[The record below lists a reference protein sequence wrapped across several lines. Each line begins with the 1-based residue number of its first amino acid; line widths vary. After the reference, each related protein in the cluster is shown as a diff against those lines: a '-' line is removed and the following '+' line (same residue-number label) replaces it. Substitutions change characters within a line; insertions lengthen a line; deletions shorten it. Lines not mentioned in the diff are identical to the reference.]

1 MIRRGL
7 WLMVCVCLAIA
18 AVATLV
24 HIYLSPAPRV
34 TLAVS
39 YTGTNYYVPSEH
51 FTACRR
57 WTWLRASC
65 YRNRDAAQDVPRQ
78 VASDLSFI
86 RRQHQ
91 GGFQRVWIS
100 LDQLMEWQ
108 SKTGYQGYDPQSLA
122 NVDDMLRPFA
132 SHGIKVDLVL
142 FSWAPGT
149 GVQYPFHPEALDGN
163 HASMRA
169 HYLQAVRDFVS
180 HLAANPA
187 DAATVA
193 VMDLQNE
200 AYYMLEQYFAQG
212 PSYLGTFTG
221 CRIGTAVDSRCVD
234 QDIIHP
240 WLTDLYNAAH
250 GAAPRFAYTVSDTS
264 RLLKD
269 DRYWQGMYPVDVYDV
284 HVYDDAPW
292 NHAALYARGR
302 ALRKPWFAGEAGCAP
317 GHTSCTYNGTIRCTQ
332 PSTCALSVD
341 TWWLDHLKADGA
353 RAVLV
358 ESSTT
363 AWTYRHGP
371 NSQALV
377 LVGQAIARRASGA
390 TLTRDA
396 TPQTIFSNSFDG
408 QMVGSLA
415 VGAGP
420 NQFSGTQG
428 GTRLAVEKTLAAGAP
443 HALAI
448 AVTDGG
454 HFYAF
459 KQYNRAYTTH
469 DLTFS
474 LQLSRDFAL
483 GRSGDYLILAQTVP
497 GATSNVGKVNV
508 ILTPS
513 RTLRLDYFDHTGRQ
527 HYLWGRGL
535 AIPRGSWHTLELR
548 ETVGAGSGSL
558 TLLVDGSVV
567 VSGRHLDLGTR
578 GLTRFAVG
586 DRYTPS
592 DSGTAGHLY
601 IDDVTAT
608 VGTGDRR

>member
-7 WLMVCVCLAIA
+7 WLMIGVCLAIA
-18 AVATLV
+18 ALATFF
-24 HIYLSPAPRV
+24 HIHLSPASRA

-65 YRNRDAAQDVPRQ
+65 YRNREAAQDAPRQ
-78 VASDLSFI
+78 VTSDLSFM
-86 RRQHQ
+86 RRRHQ

-100 LDQLMEWQ
+100 LDQLMYWH
-108 SKTGYQGYDPQSLA
+108 SNTGYQGYDPRSLA
-122 NVDDMLRPFA
+122 NVDDMLQRFA

-142 FSWAPGT
+142 FSWAPGA
-149 GVQYPFHPEALDGN
+149 GVQYQFQPQALDGH
-163 HASMRA
+163 HATMRA
-169 HYLQAVRDFVS
+169 NYLHAVRDFVS
-180 HLAANPA
+180 HLAANPT

-193 VMDLQNE
+193 VIDLQNE

-212 PSYLGTFTG
+212 RSNLGTFTR
-221 CRIGTAVDSRCVD
+221 CWIGAAVNSGCVD

-250 GAAPRFAYTVSDTS
+250 GVAPRFAYTVSDTT

-269 DRYWQGMYPVDVYDV
+269 QRYWQRMYPVDVYDI

-292 NHAALYARGR
+292 KHAALYAHGL

-317 GHTSCTYNGTIRCTQ
+317 GHVSCTYNGAISCTQ
-332 PSTCALSVD
+332 PSACALSVD
-341 TWWLDHLKADGA
+341 TWWLNNLKADGA

-363 AWTYRHGP
+363 AWTYRNGP
-371 NSQALV
+371 NSQALE
-377 LVGQAIARRASGA
+377 LVGQAIAGRAIRTTASS
-390 TLTRDA
+390 RE
-396 TPQTIFSNSFDG
+396 TIFNNSFDG
-408 QMVGSLA
+408 QTVGPLA
-415 VGAGP
+415 IGAGP

-428 GTRLAVEKTLAAGAP
+428 GTRLAVEKTLAANAP
-443 HALAI
+443 HALA
-448 AVTDGG
+448 VTITGG
-454 HFYAF
+454 GRSYAF
-459 KQYNRAYTTH
+459 KQYSRAYTTH

-483 GRSGDYLILAQTVP
+483 GRSSDYLILAQTAP
-497 GATSNVGKVNV
+497 RATSNVGKVNV
-508 ILTPS
+508 ILTPN
-513 RTLRLDYFDHTGRQ
+513 RTLRLDYFDHAGTQ
-527 HYLWGRGL
+527 HYLWGHGL
-535 AIPRGSWHTLELR
+535 AVPRGSWHTLELH

-558 TLLVDGSVV
+558 ALLVDGSVV
-567 VSGRHLDLGTR
+567 VSGRHLDLGTQ

-592 DSGTAGHLY
+592 DSSTAGHLY
-601 IDDVTAT
+601 IADLTT
-608 VGTGDRR
+608 VVSGQ